1 MRRVFTVVPFL
12 LTLSALG
19 HAQPST
25 NDLRAAF
32 ESLATAPD
40 PNEWGKLVTDDAVIV
55 HADGEVH
62 TKRREM
68 DEMKKSPGASQRKVK
83 GEEVHVYGTTAIRR
97 FELPSGGVE
106 SQVWLQ
112 QDGKWRMALSQQ
124 TPSKK

>member
-1 MRRVFTVVPFL
+1 MHRAFAVVPFL
-12 LTLSALG
+12 LAFSAPG
-19 HAQPST
+19 HAQAPT

-32 ESLATAPD
+32 ESLAAAPD
-40 PNEWGKLVTDDAVIV
+40 ADEWGRFVTDDAVIV

-68 DEMKKSPGASQRKVK
+68 DEIRKSSGGPVRKAK

-97 FELPSGGVE
+97 FEPPTGGVE

-112 QDGKWRMALSQQ
+112 QDGKWRMALSQH
-124 TPSKK
+124 TPAKK